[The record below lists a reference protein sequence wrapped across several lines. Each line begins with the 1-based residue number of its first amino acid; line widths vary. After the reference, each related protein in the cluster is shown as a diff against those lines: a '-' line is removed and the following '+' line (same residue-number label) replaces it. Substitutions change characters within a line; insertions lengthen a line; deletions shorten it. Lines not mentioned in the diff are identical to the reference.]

1 MGQTKIYVYAGWE
14 NDIKI
19 GTIFSDILNG
29 TEVISFEYEN
39 AWLHA
44 HPNLIIDPNISQTPY
59 RTYSPD
65 KILFGAF
72 QDSCPDRWGR
82 TLIDRRESIT
92 TTLEHRRPR
101 KFSDTGY
108 LLGLQDICR
117 SGGFR
122 FKTDE
127 SGEFLSNEEK
137 AVPPITSIRE
147 LEQISI
153 GYEKGQDNRW
163 VHQLVNPGS
172 SLGGARPKANIR
184 DIDGTLW

>member
-1 MGQTKIYVYAGWE
+1 M
-14 NDIKI
+14 
-19 GTIFSDILNG
+19 
-29 TEVISFEYEN
+29 
-39 AWLHA
+39 
-44 HPNLIIDPNISQTPY
+44 IIDPNISQTPY

-101 KFSDTGY
+101 KLSDTGY

-127 SGEFLSNEEK
+127 SGEFLSNEEVMEIGNNFYSRNDALGLCYELINK
-137 AVPPITSIRE
+137 STNLWLKEDDTYIDDITVVS
-147 LEQISI
+147 
-153 GYEKGQDNRW
+153 
-163 VHQLVNPGS
+163 VFF
-172 SLGGARPKANIR
+172 
-184 DIDGTLW
+184 